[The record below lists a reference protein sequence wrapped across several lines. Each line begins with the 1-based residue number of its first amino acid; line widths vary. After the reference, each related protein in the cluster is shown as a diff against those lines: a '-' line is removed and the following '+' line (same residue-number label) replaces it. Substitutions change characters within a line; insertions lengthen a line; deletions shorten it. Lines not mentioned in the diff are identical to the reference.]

1 MANPTTQ
8 GNPNSGN
15 PPDPHTCRAPSDKWV
30 INLSSTPLSSKQLT
44 LLQKGPNFA
53 IIPKHPPIEA
63 YITATEIAAAK
74 LPNQEAEEFRSDVN
88 RLLKQQQQQPP
99 QHCNLT
105 PAQCRALT
113 QLKQDNNR
121 VILTADKGV
130 AMVVMDLQDYN
141 NKAQAL
147 LQDTNTYKVLPKDP
161 TPQLKNK
168 LITLLKNIH
177 QTGGLNTHKYKQLY
191 PTSALRPIV
200 SSRGSITYG
209 VAKELSHIIK
219 PLVGQSPHHLKNTQ
233 HFMKAHTYRSIST
246 LGQQSPHHCQT

>member
-1 MANPTTQ
+1 MCHPVVFLDLPHLPPLPMFLPHQYPHTFHYHNGQPTTQ
-8 GNPNSGN
+8 GNPNSSN
-15 PPDPHTCRAPSDKWV
+15 PLTCIHVEHHWTNGSSTFP
-30 INLSSTPLSSKQLT
+30 STPLSSKQLT
-44 LLQKGPNFA
+44 LLQKGT
-53 IIPKHPPIEA
+53 KLCHYTQTPPIEA

-88 RLLKQQQQQPP
+88 RLLKQQQQQHP

-105 PAQCRALT
+105 PAQRRALT

-161 TPQLKNK
+161 TPQL
-168 LITLLKNIH
+168 
-177 QTGGLNTHKYKQLY
+177 
-191 PTSALRPIV
+191 
-200 SSRGSITYG
+200 
-209 VAKELSHIIK
+209 
-219 PLVGQSPHHLKNTQ
+219 
-233 HFMKAHTYRSIST
+233 
-246 LGQQSPHHCQT
+246 